1 MSLMTVTRFAA
12 PRREAAT
19 ESDVPQK
26 PVVSPAKAV
35 RPTVRPVVRP
45 VAEQP
50 KQEARPAP
58 RREEPLRADRGA
70 DRHAD
75 TGRPEPQAAWL
86 QGQGAGLPRKGVNR
100 QQMLREL
107 DGFQRQQ
114 FASEARKI
122 VMRYEGRD
130 WPDAVLFE
138 TGYGP
143 SGLPHIGTF
152 GEVARTTMVRH
163 AFRILTE
170 DKVAT
175 RLLCFSD
182 DMDGMRKIP
191 DNVPDR
197 SALEPYLH
205 QPLTVVPNPFG
216 GDYESFGHH
225 NNAMLRRFLDTFG
238 FDYEFASATDYYKS
252 GRFDEILKRVAERYD
267 DIMAIMLPSLGPE
280 RRATYSPF
288 LPISPKTGRVLYV
301 PMKKV
306 NAEDATITFDDE
318 DDDQ

>member
-122 VMRYEGRD
+122 VMDVSTREIEGIVTIAAKLRGRYLAKLLDAGATGRGPVTEGEMR
-130 WPDAVLFE
+130 E
-138 TGYGP
+138 
-143 SGLPHIGTF
+143 I
-152 GEVARTTMVRH
+152 ARCREMYEEAKRGVDE
-163 AFRILTE
+163 L
-170 DKVAT
+170 KQ
-175 RLLCFSD
+175 
-182 DMDGMRKIP
+182 
-191 DNVPDR
+191 
-197 SALEPYLH
+197 ALE
-205 QPLTVVPNPFG
+205 QG
-216 GDYESFGHH
+216 
-225 NNAMLRRFLDTFG
+225 
-238 FDYEFASATDYYKS
+238 
-252 GRFDEILKRVAERYD
+252 EI
-267 DIMAIMLPSLGPE
+267 
-280 RRATYSPF
+280 
-288 LPISPKTGRVLYV
+288 VLQG
-301 PMKKV
+301 ME
-306 NAEDATITFDDE
+306 NS
-318 DDDQ
+318 

>member
-58 RREEPLRADRGA
+58 RREEPLRAVLGEGRGA
-70 DRHAD
+70 DRAAER
-75 TGRPEPQAAWL
+75 TEPQASWL

-122 VMRYEGRD
+122 VMDVSTREIEGIVTIAAKLRGRYLAKLLDAGATGRGPVTEGEMR
-130 WPDAVLFE
+130 E
-138 TGYGP
+138 
-143 SGLPHIGTF
+143 I
-152 GEVARTTMVRH
+152 ARCREMYEEAKRGVDE
-163 AFRILTE
+163 L
-170 DKVAT
+170 KQ
-175 RLLCFSD
+175 
-182 DMDGMRKIP
+182 
-191 DNVPDR
+191 
-197 SALEPYLH
+197 ALE
-205 QPLTVVPNPFG
+205 QG
-216 GDYESFGHH
+216 
-225 NNAMLRRFLDTFG
+225 
-238 FDYEFASATDYYKS
+238 
-252 GRFDEILKRVAERYD
+252 EI
-267 DIMAIMLPSLGPE
+267 
-280 RRATYSPF
+280 
-288 LPISPKTGRVLYV
+288 VLQG
-301 PMKKV
+301 ME
-306 NAEDATITFDDE
+306 NS
-318 DDDQ
+318 

>member
-58 RREEPLRADRGA
+58 RREDPLRAERDA
-70 DRHAD
+70 DRRLD
-75 TGRPEPQAAWL
+75 TGRAEPQAAWL

-122 VMRYEGRD
+122 VMDVSTREIEGIVTIAAKLRGRYLAKLLDAGATGRGPVTEGEMR
-130 WPDAVLFE
+130 E
-138 TGYGP
+138 
-143 SGLPHIGTF
+143 I
-152 GEVARTTMVRH
+152 ARCREMYEEAKRGVDE
-163 AFRILTE
+163 L
-170 DKVAT
+170 KQ
-175 RLLCFSD
+175 
-182 DMDGMRKIP
+182 
-191 DNVPDR
+191 
-197 SALEPYLH
+197 ALE
-205 QPLTVVPNPFG
+205 QG
-216 GDYESFGHH
+216 
-225 NNAMLRRFLDTFG
+225 
-238 FDYEFASATDYYKS
+238 
-252 GRFDEILKRVAERYD
+252 EI
-267 DIMAIMLPSLGPE
+267 
-280 RRATYSPF
+280 
-288 LPISPKTGRVLYV
+288 VLQG
-301 PMKKV
+301 ME
-306 NAEDATITFDDE
+306 NS
-318 DDDQ
+318 